1 MNLPREMCTV
11 EFFGLARARAG
22 RAEIHVEAATPRE
35 LLGAIERACPRLA
48 PLVQE
53 NRLHPSL
60 LLSLDGTRFLIDLEE
75 HLPSGSRILL
85 LSADA
90 GG

>member
-1 MNLPREMCTV
+1 MNLPRTKCTV
-11 EFFGLARARAG
+11 EFYGLARARAG
-22 RAEIHVEAATPRE
+22 CTEISVEAATPRE
-35 LLGAIERACPRLA
+35 LLGAVEKVCPRLA
-48 PLVQE
+48 PLME
-53 NRLHPSL
+53 GNRLHPSL
-60 LLSLDGTRFLIDLEE
+60 LLSLDGTRFLTDLEE